1 MTERLQ
7 FQCNWKKM
15 IELKVINNTWC
26 FLPEISVFSDSKY
39 SIVLFGLSIY
49 FRVDFWC
56 SLKSNVSMSTKLLK
70 NNLIV
75 FLIFWCIWVYFIL
88 SFESKCN
95 YLFLFFPICFLN
107 SFINFSFCSGVT
119 FVCLSFLCCVVGF
132 YSCHLFSFLPSILFA
147 FILMLLHWHLK
158 MEA

>member
-1 MTERLQ
+1 METPLKQPKGVSASRGSETALQ
-7 FQCNWKKM
+7 A
-15 IELKVINNTWC
+15 KVINNTWC

-75 FLIFWCIWVYFIL
+75 FLIF
-88 SFESKCN
+88 
-95 YLFLFFPICFLN
+95 
-107 SFINFSFCSGVT
+107 
-119 FVCLSFLCCVVGF
+119 
-132 YSCHLFSFLPSILFA
+132 
-147 FILMLLHWHLK
+147 
-158 MEA
+158 